1 MAQLIRIS
9 INFEDEDQP
18 AQPMLMCTIDTEDE
32 IQVTSYV
39 DNHDFIIDSL
49 WDIIEFMEDNFDED
63 GESLIKCH

>member
-9 INFEDEDQP
+9 VNFEDEDQP
-18 AQPMLMCTIDTEDE
+18 TQPMLMCTIDTEDE

-49 WDIIEFMEDNFDED
+49 YDLIEFMDDNFDED